1 MPPKRVG
8 LEPREAAAKFGS
20 QLAASVGR
28 FRIFN
33 WIILGFTRIT
43 SAIGLSAAVVLLL
56 FILHQL
62 FLWVDQEPEKAF
74 ERAALL
80 LEVVEVVWDTL
91 GILVNA
97 VIDVSNA
104 ALIPIWNAYTFY
116 VIEPIVMLILEVFSI
131 VFFSHHYEGVIDEA
145 GFPYQGL
152 DCTSSMQA
160 MTWCGRYQAYEQ
172 ALINDESG
180 FVNDSQIFLGLGTAR
195 RLSELSGVDEFATPT
210 FEIDGVSD
218 ALVEVGTLGIVAAAP
233 LADLA
238 AAILDDVLVSA
249 AAAIFDAVFLLLKGL
264 LETCAPPY
272 TPPSRTVHLSPL
284 SWQSQSR
291 CW

>member
-1 MPPKRVG
+1 LGGSGATLTLRCFHPSSRDALAPKSTLVRDVYAGICPLGALDVRGGAANRLGAALPPKRVG

-33 WIILGFTRIT
+33 WVILGFTRIT

-97 VIDVSNA
+97 VVDVSNA
-104 ALIPIWNAYTFY
+104 ALIPIWNAYT
-116 VIEPIVMLILEVFSI
+116 
-131 VFFSHHYEGVIDEA
+131 
-145 GFPYQGL
+145 
-152 DCTSSMQA
+152 
-160 MTWCGRYQAYEQ
+160 
-172 ALINDESG
+172 
-180 FVNDSQIFLGLGTAR
+180 
-195 RLSELSGVDEFATPT
+195 
-210 FEIDGVSD
+210 
-218 ALVEVGTLGIVAAAP
+218 
-233 LADLA
+233 
-238 AAILDDVLVSA
+238 
-249 AAAIFDAVFLLLKGL
+249 
-264 LETCAPPY
+264 
-272 TPPSRTVHLSPL
+272 
-284 SWQSQSR
+284 
-291 CW
+291 

>member
-1 MPPKRVG
+1 

-33 WIILGFTRIT
+33 WVILGFTRIT

-97 VIDVSNA
+97 VVDVSNA
-104 ALIPIWNAYTFY
+104 ALIPIWNAYT
-116 VIEPIVMLILEVFSI
+116 
-131 VFFSHHYEGVIDEA
+131 
-145 GFPYQGL
+145 
-152 DCTSSMQA
+152 
-160 MTWCGRYQAYEQ
+160 
-172 ALINDESG
+172 
-180 FVNDSQIFLGLGTAR
+180 
-195 RLSELSGVDEFATPT
+195 
-210 FEIDGVSD
+210 
-218 ALVEVGTLGIVAAAP
+218 
-233 LADLA
+233 
-238 AAILDDVLVSA
+238 
-249 AAAIFDAVFLLLKGL
+249 
-264 LETCAPPY
+264 
-272 TPPSRTVHLSPL
+272 
-284 SWQSQSR
+284 
-291 CW
+291 

>member
-33 WIILGFTRIT
+33 WVILGFTRIT

-97 VIDVSNA
+97 VVDVSNA
-104 ALIPIWNAYTFY
+104 ALIPIWNAYT
-116 VIEPIVMLILEVFSI
+116 
-131 VFFSHHYEGVIDEA
+131 
-145 GFPYQGL
+145 
-152 DCTSSMQA
+152 
-160 MTWCGRYQAYEQ
+160 
-172 ALINDESG
+172 
-180 FVNDSQIFLGLGTAR
+180 
-195 RLSELSGVDEFATPT
+195 
-210 FEIDGVSD
+210 
-218 ALVEVGTLGIVAAAP
+218 
-233 LADLA
+233 
-238 AAILDDVLVSA
+238 
-249 AAAIFDAVFLLLKGL
+249 
-264 LETCAPPY
+264 
-272 TPPSRTVHLSPL
+272 
-284 SWQSQSR
+284 
-291 CW
+291 